1 MKGKLIIWRPFGLEQ
16 PARVVRDLEI
26 MTYKE
31 WANGLVMLN
40 VEGPSERSHRVS
52 EQKRI
57 VEFTNPDEWGQRARE
72 EG

>member
-1 MKGKLIIWRPFGLEQ
+1 M
-16 PARVVRDLEI
+16 VRDLEI

-31 WANGLVMLN
+31 WANALVMLN
-40 VEGPSERSHRVS
+40 LEAPSERSHRVS

-57 VEFTNPDEWGQRARE
+57 VEFTNPDGWGQRARE